1 MYCLYEAH
9 SVNTTQKNQMLD
21 LISNMCKKNYDKPK
35 CLHKH
40 SANLYSNGYEYIWR
54 VRVI

>member
-9 SVNTTQKNQMLD
+9 SVNTRQKNQMLD

-40 SANLYSNGYEYIWR
+40 SANLYSNGYEYI
-54 VRVI
+54 